1 LERREYERL
10 AAVEDR
16 MWWFRGLHANL
27 LAALDRRAIPQE
39 RACAL
44 AMLDAGCGTGGFLA
58 RLGAR
63 ADGGT
68 ALGLELD
75 EGACRLARAK
85 SRCAVA
91 VGSVNALPFA
101 DRSLDIVF
109 CADVLSHRGVEPG
122 AALAGFRRCLRPGGV
137 LVLNLPAY
145 RWLYSGHDAAVD
157 NVRRFGRREV
167 LSLLAASGFAGARAD
182 YWNSILFPV
191 MLMRRKLAFDRG
203 GASDVTLLPA
213 PVERVFAA
221 CLAVESKLAAAGVRL
236 PFGGSILATA
246 VRP

>member
-1 LERREYERL
+1 MDRREYERL
-10 AAVEDR
+10 AEVEDR

-27 LAALDRRAIPQE
+27 LSAGDARRTQE
-39 RACAL
+39 HGHRGAT
-44 AMLDAGCGTGGFLA
+44 MLDAGCGTGGFLA

-63 ADGGT
+63 AGT
-68 ALGLELD
+68 AFGVEID
-75 EGACRLARAK
+75 EDVSHVARAK

-101 DRSLDIVF
+101 DQSLDIVF
-109 CADVLSHRGVEPG
+109 SADVLCHRGVEQH
-122 AALAGFRRCLRPGGV
+122 AALAGFHRCLRPGGV

-145 RWLYSGHDAAVD
+145 RWLYSAHDAAVD
-157 NVRRFGRREV
+157 NARRYGRREV
-167 LSLLAASGFAGARAD
+167 LTLLAESGFAGARAD
-182 YWNSILFPV
+182 YWNSILFPL
-191 MLMRRKLAFDRG
+191 MLMRRKLACGRG
-203 GASDVTLLPA
+203 GMSDVRLLPA